1 MEIKN
6 RVLELSNKDFD
17 NILNNKGNTVLDKLE
32 EELKKNNYSFND
44 FSEIKLDG
52 SQLRHRK
59 YIELYLEIIYEF
71 WDKKDF
77 KLKSDEEIQQMEE
90 SERISYYTQMLRA
103 EKITPN
109 HMRKLE
115 GLEHIKNGEN

>member
-1 MEIKN
+1 M
-6 RVLELSNKDFD
+6 ELSNKDFE
-17 NILNNKGNTVLDKLE
+17 NILNNKGNKVLDKLE
-32 EELKKNNYSFND
+32 KKKKKNNYSFND

-52 SQLRHRK
+52 SKLRHRK
-59 YIELYLEIIYEF
+59 YIVLYSEIICEF
-71 WDKKDF
+71 WNKKDF
-77 KLKSDEEIQQMEE
+77 KLKSDEEIKQMEK

-115 GLEHIKNGEN
+115 GLIERR

>member
-17 NILNNKGNTVLDKLE
+17 NILNNKGNKVLDKLE

-59 YIELYLEIIYEF
+59 YIELYSEIICEF
-71 WDKKDF
+71 WNKKDF
-77 KLKSDEEIQQMEE
+77 KLKPDEEIKQMEK
-90 SERISYYTQMLRA
+90 SERISYYKQMI
-103 EKITPN
+103 EVGKMTPN
-109 HMRKLE
+109 HIRKLE
-115 GLEHIKNGEN
+115 GLIERR

>member
-59 YIELYLEIIYEF
+59 YIELYSEIICEF
-71 WDKKDF
+71 WNKKDF
-77 KLKSDEEIQQMEE
+77 KLKSDEEIKQMQK
-90 SERISYYTQMLRA
+90 SERIAYYTQMYRA

-115 GLEHIKNGEN
+115 GLIEIR

>member
-17 NILNNKGNTVLDKLE
+17 NILNNKGNKVLDKLE

-59 YIELYLEIIYEF
+59 YIELYLEIICEF
-71 WDKKDF
+71 WNKKDF
-77 KLKSDEEIQQMEE
+77 KLKSDEEIKQMEK

-115 GLEHIKNGEN
+115 GLIERR

>member
-59 YIELYLEIIYEF
+59 YIELYAEIICEF
-71 WDKKDF
+71 WNKKDF
-77 KLKSDEEIQQMEE
+77 KLKSDEEIKQMQK
-90 SERISYYTQMLRA
+90 SERIAYYTQMSSAATL
-103 EKITPN
+103 TPN
-109 HMRKLE
+109 HMRNSA
-115 GLEHIKNGEN
+115 GSIARR

>member
-17 NILNNKGNTVLDKLE
+17 NILNNKGNKVLDKLE

-52 SQLRHRK
+52 AQLRHRK
-59 YIELYLEIIYEF
+59 YIELYSEIICELMN
-71 WDKKDF
+71 KI
-77 KLKSDEEIQQMEE
+77 LI
-90 SERISYYTQMLRA
+90 SEHTINDIS
-103 EKITPN
+103 
-109 HMRKLE
+109 
-115 GLEHIKNGEN
+115 

>member
-6 RVLELSNKDFD
+6 RVLELSNKDFY
-17 NILNNKGNTVLDKLE
+17 NILNNKGNKVLDKLE

-59 YIELYLEIIYEF
+59 YIELYSEIICEF
-71 WDKKDF
+71 WNKKDF
-77 KLKSDEEIQQMEE
+77 KLKSDEEIKQMEK

-103 EKITPN
+103 EKITLN
-109 HMRKLE
+109 YMRKLE
-115 GLEHIKNGEN
+115 GLIEIR

>member
-44 FSEIKLDG
+44 FSEIELDG
-52 SQLRHRK
+52 SKLRHRK
-59 YIELYLEIIYEF
+59 YIELYAEIICEF
-71 WDKKDF
+71 WNKKDF
-77 KLKSDEEIQQMEE
+77 KLKSDEEIKQMQK
-90 SERISYYTQMLRA
+90 SERIAYYTQMFRA

-109 HMRKLE
+109 HIRKLE
-115 GLEHIKNGEN
+115 GVIEIR

>member
-1 MEIKN
+1 MEIIN
-6 RVLELSNKDFD
+6 RVLELSDKDFD
-17 NILNNKGNTVLDKLE
+17 NILNNKGNKVLDKLE

-52 SQLRHRK
+52 SKLRHRK
-59 YIELYLEIIYEF
+59 YIELYAEIICEF
-71 WDKKDF
+71 WNKKDF
-77 KLKSDEEIQQMEE
+77 KLKSDEEIKQMQK
-90 SERISYYTQMLRA
+90 SERIAYYTQMSRA

-115 GLEHIKNGEN
+115 GLIERR

>member
-6 RVLELSNKDFD
+6 RVLELSNKDFY
-17 NILNNKGNTVLDKLE
+17 NILNNKGNKVLDKLE

-59 YIELYLEIIYEF
+59 YIELYSEIICEF
-71 WDKKDF
+71 WNKKDF
-77 KLKSDEEIQQMEE
+77 KLKSDEEIL
-90 SERISYYTQMLRA
+90 ISIRQGNEQLWLKYLKM
-103 EKITPN
+103 IV
-109 HMRKLE
+109 
-115 GLEHIKNGEN
+115 NGVNNT

>member
-6 RVLELSNKDFD
+6 RVLELSNKDFY
-17 NILNNKGNTVLDKLE
+17 NILNNKGNKVLDKLE

-52 SQLRHRK
+52 SRLRRRK
-59 YIELYLEIIYEF
+59 YIELYSEIMCEF
-71 WDKKDF
+71 WNKKDF
-77 KLKSDEEIQQMEE
+77 KLKSDEEIKQMEK

-115 GLEHIKNGEN
+115 GLIEIR

>member
-59 YIELYLEIIYEF
+59 YIELYSEIMCEF
-71 WDKKDF
+71 WNKKDF
-77 KLKSDEEIQQMEE
+77 KLKSDEEIKQM
-90 SERISYYTQMLRA
+90 
-103 EKITPN
+103 
-109 HMRKLE
+109 
-115 GLEHIKNGEN
+115 